1 MRRANQ
7 HDVAIAAGNEL
18 DAAEDERPHEDLTQ
32 LGVCLNES
40 EQLFPS
46 ELDHFATRDGPNPHQ
61 RPATGQH
68 RAFAGELPGA
78 KSGEQRFGVPRWPER
93 LDLAARPNEEWHR
106 PLSHLDEHLTRGH
119 RAPFSLTRDTR
130 D

>member
-1 MRRANQ
+1 MPAGNTHEVAILELQPAAAMRRANQ
-7 HDVAIAAGNEL
+7 DDVAIAAGDQL
-18 DAAEDERPHEDLTQ
+18 DAVEDERPHEDLAQ

-40 EQLFPS
+40 EQLFSS

-78 KSGEQRFGVPRWPER
+78 KS
-93 LDLAARPNEEWHR
+93 
-106 PLSHLDEHLTRGH
+106 
-119 RAPFSLTRDTR
+119 
-130 D
+130 